1 VVLQAAGFA
10 LLATIS
16 PTALLVMAVWL
27 GSANPRRMA
36 FLYVSGAVIM
46 TVAMAV
52 TVLIV
57 IRATGLNLQRNHDA
71 RYELRLA
78 LGVLAL
84 AGVAFT
90 MLRKR
95 PRPDASQQR
104 KGFLDR
110 LLAQPSPRAA
120 FVSGV
125 LLFAPGAT
133 FIAAVQVVATSNAG
147 VPVTVLALV
156 LVVVITALVVW
167 LPLVGYLSA
176 PEATTRRLAALNGW
190 LRAHGRTVVICALGV
205 AGAVLIVNGA
215 LGLAGVHLAGT
226 RGARRADR
234 AIARP

>member
-52 TVLIV
+52 VVLLL
-57 IRATGLNLQRNHDA
+57 IRATGLNLQRNRDA
-71 RYELRLA
+71 RYDLRLA
-78 LGVLAL
+78 LGILAL
-84 AGVAFT
+84 VGVAFA

-95 PRPDASQQR
+95 PPLDAGQQR

-110 LLAQPSPRAA
+110 LLARPSPHGA

-133 FIAAVQVVATSNAG
+133 FIAAVQVVATSNAS
-147 VPVTVLALV
+147 VPLTVLALL

-167 LPLVGYLSA
+167 LPLVGYLAA
-176 PEATTRRLAALNGW
+176 PEATSRRLAILNGW
-190 LRAHGRTVVICALGV
+190 LRAHGRTVVIYALGV
-205 AGAVLIVNGA
+205 AGALLIVNGA
-215 LGLAGVHLAGT
+215 LGLTGGN
-226 RGARRADR
+226 
-234 AIARP
+234 